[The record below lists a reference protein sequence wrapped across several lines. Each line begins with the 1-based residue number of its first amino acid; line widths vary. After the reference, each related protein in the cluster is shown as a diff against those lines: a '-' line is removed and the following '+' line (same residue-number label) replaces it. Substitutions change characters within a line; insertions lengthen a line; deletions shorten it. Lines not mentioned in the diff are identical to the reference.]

1 MATAVPQQ
9 PYASIRR
16 RVLSYSAEVFLLF
29 AGVLILQGILF
40 ALRLNPLVRGMQSG
54 AGLSKGVYH
63 LWLLGTVTLPLVVYY
78 AGTLASS
85 AQATLVMRRLG
96 LRLESVD
103 GGRIGYGQAILRS
116 LVMLI
121 PFEVNH
127 TFLVWASTPQ
137 GIPTQLVF
145 QYAVVG
151 ILNLSIHSSGCA
163 IEPAAER
170 PRPGCGHGR
179 CRRSQPEMTGMP
191 PLGVV

>member
-16 RVLSYSAEVFLLF
+16 RVLSYCAEVFLLF
-29 AGVLILQGILF
+29 TGVLLLQGILF
-40 ALRLNPLVRGMQSG
+40 ALRLNPLARGMQSG

-63 LWLLGTVTLPLVVYY
+63 LWLLGTVDLPLVLYY

-121 PFEVNH
+121 PLEVNH
-127 TFLVWASTPQ
+127 TFLVWGSTPQ

-151 ILNLSIHSSGCA
+151 ILIFLYIV
-163 IEPAAER
+163 AAAR
-170 PRPGCGHGR
+170 SN
-179 CRRSQPEMTGMP
+179 RRQSVHDRVAGT
-191 PLGVV
+191 VVVGARSPK